1 MKPYPISLPPNT
13 PKASPT
19 PTDCVT
25 DPIGTT
31 LTTLST
37 EIWQA
42 LQELLRQGEADNT
55 LRSYASAMRY
65 WAGWMQLRLGHT
77 IALPL
82 SVEVV
87 LQFIADHAPRQT
99 ATGVRG
105 ELPADVDLALVQS
118 GCKAKLGAPAHTTL
132 VHRLA
137 VLSKAHQSRH
147 LPNPCQDPRV
157 REVLSRARKA
167 YARQGGR
174 VQKKAALTKNVLQQL
189 LDTCDDSLVGI
200 RDRALLLF
208 AWSSGGR
215 RRSEVAQADMRFLR
229 RLAPGRFVYTLL
241 HSKTNQS
248 GRETP
253 DQHKPVLGAAGAA
266 LEHWLTASG
275 IQEGPIFRRIRKGG
289 HLDAQG
295 AGLSGAAV
303 RLIVQQRCAL
313 AGVEG
318 DFSAHSLRSGFVT
331 EAGRRNI
338 SLAQTMALTGHQS
351 VPTVLGYFRAEAALD
366 NPAAHLMD
374 ADMPDD
380 ASKK

>member
-25 DPIGTT
+25 DPIETT

-37 EIWQA
+37 ETWQA